1 MHAIRYV
8 GSVDARDVSLPY
20 PAYAQL
26 SCWAAYT
33 FTAVGLSTGYRKV
46 GISRV
51 VSSEP
56 SVSWEGMYRRVWQME
71 VDSFRV
77 LLAAYLGAVFV
88 CCNQC

>member
-56 SVSWEGMYRRVWQME
+56 SVSWEGMYRRMPGVANGGWLFSGFCWQQHNLE
-71 VDSFRV
+71 EGFK
-77 LLAAYLGAVFV
+77 
-88 CCNQC
+88 